1 MIKLYSGTPGSGKSL
16 KAAKLVYDSVKKD
29 KLVITNFAINTQ
41 YMKLKH
47 PERLIQKQNYEIT
60 PDFLKQLALSYF
72 ADKKKVTE
80 GKLILIF
87 DEAELFF
94 NSRDWQRADRREW
107 LSFFALHRHFGYDII
122 LIAQYDRM
130 LDRQI
135 RALIEHQYVCRKV
148 SNVGAAGKFF
158 SILAGGSLHIV
169 VDFWYPMKER
179 CGVEYFKGKKK
190 YYRIYDTYL
199 HFKLE
204 QQQAE
209 ETAASEPETELE
221 NDIAVESESQ
231 QDDQQEEA
239 AADEQPDDQEETELQ
254 SPKKLD
260 FTAYLQKLSKT
271 INDFYLRIRFMRK

>member
-16 KAAKLVYDSVKKD
+16 KAAKLVYDSVGED

-87 DEAELFF
+87 DEAELLF

-169 VDFWYPMKER
+169 VDFWYPMKEK
-179 CGVEYFKGKKK
+179 CGVKYFKGKKK

-209 ETAASEPETELE
+209 ETAASEESELE
-221 NDIAVESESQ
+221 TQNDIAVEPQ

-239 AADEQPDDQEETELQ
+239 AADEQPDDLEESDPQQAE
-254 SPKKLD
+254 KLD
-260 FTAYLQKLSKT
+260 FTAYLLKLSKI